1 MDGGLSAAVFHKT
14 EGAARTHRKNKCPD
28 KPPEKPED
36 RRTRRETSISAM
48 SANPNFSLR
57 AVSIP
62 IPGFP
67 HRGCFPGLRSLS
79 PPCLR
84 PFLVTVHRQ
93 EFSELKIPYLRPA
106 TPQSIQ
112 SHTNRPDHHRHTH
125 HPARQL
131 SQKLTRRPINQ
142 LIAAVTD
149 SQKNHQPHQNAQHKA
164 DCCQAP
170 IRNILFQ
177 SLSPSLIFPLLSHAP
192 HSIIRHIAFL
202 LFLLLHKKVLV
213 HMKTRTFALLN
224 CICVF

>member
-1 MDGGLSAAVFHKT
+1 MSTVFFWFSP
-14 EGAARTHRKNKCPD
+14 GRTAGCCRIYNLILRFKVSTIISFSGWFCLLFCREKLL
-28 KPPEKPED
+28 PELC
-36 RRTRRETSISAM
+36 RT
-48 SANPNFSLR
+48 
-57 AVSIP
+57 
-62 IPGFP
+62 
-67 HRGCFPGLRSLS
+67 
-79 PPCLR
+79 
-84 PFLVTVHRQ
+84 

-131 SQKLTRRPINQ
+131 SQKLTRRPVNQ

-149 SQKNHQPHQNAQHKA
+149 SQKNHQPHQNTQHKA

-177 SLSPSLIFPLLSHAP
+177 SLSPSLIFLLLSHAP

>member
-1 MDGGLSAAVFHKT
+1 MVGCQRQFSIKLKELRGRIVRINARINRQKNREVDAPGEKHPFQPCPQIRIFRCALFRFPSLAFHIAAASLVFAVF
-14 EGAARTHRKNKCPD
+14 P
-28 KPPEKPED
+28 
-36 RRTRRETSISAM
+36 
-48 SANPNFSLR
+48 
-57 AVSIP
+57 
-62 IPGFP
+62 
-67 HRGCFPGLRSLS
+67 

-112 SHTNRPDHHRHTH
+112 SHTNRPDHHRHTR

-131 SQKLTRRPINQ
+131 SQKLTRRPVNQ

-149 SQKNHQPHQNAQHKA
+149 SQKNHQPHQNTQHKA

-177 SLSPSLIFPLLSHAP
+177 SLSPSLIFLLLSHAP

>member
-1 MDGGLSAAVFHKT
+1 MVGCQRQFSIKLKELRGRIVRINARINRQKNRKIDAPGEKHPFQPCPQIRIFRCALFRFPSLAFHIAAASLVFAVF
-14 EGAARTHRKNKCPD
+14 P
-28 KPPEKPED
+28 
-36 RRTRRETSISAM
+36 
-48 SANPNFSLR
+48 
-57 AVSIP
+57 
-62 IPGFP
+62 
-67 HRGCFPGLRSLS
+67 

-84 PFLVTVHRQ
+84 PFLATVHRQ

-131 SQKLTRRPINQ
+131 SQKLTRRPVNQ

-149 SQKNHQPHQNAQHKA
+149 SQKNHQPHQNTQHKA

-170 IRNILFQ
+170 IRNVLFQ
-177 SLSPSLIFPLLSHAP
+177 SLSPSLIFLLLSHAP

>member
-1 MDGGLSAAVFHKT
+1 MVSCQRQFSIKLKELRGRIVRINARINRQKNRKIDAPGEKHPFQPCPQIRIFRCALFRFPSLAFHIAAASLVFAVF
-14 EGAARTHRKNKCPD
+14 P
-28 KPPEKPED
+28 
-36 RRTRRETSISAM
+36 
-48 SANPNFSLR
+48 
-57 AVSIP
+57 
-62 IPGFP
+62 
-67 HRGCFPGLRSLS
+67 

-84 PFLVTVHRQ
+84 PFLATVHRQ

-131 SQKLTRRPINQ
+131 SQKLTRRPVNQ
-142 LIAAVTD
+142 LIAAVAD
-149 SQKNHQPHQNAQHKA
+149 SQKNHQPHQNTQHKA

-177 SLSPSLIFPLLSHAP
+177 SLSPSLIFLLLSHAP